1 MSGKRLAVNAVGFQL
16 AWLALV
22 LGAAFGSDFLAL
34 AFAALV
40 VAVHLAASSMPLREA
55 QVLVVVA
62 ALGTAWESVPLALGW
77 IDYRGAAPFAGFPP
91 YWLAA
96 LWLVFATT
104 LNGALGWLRERLL
117 LAAGVGAVVGPLCYL
132 AGERLG
138 AVAFVERASGV
149 GAQAFAWAVLLPAA
163 LAIAARLDG
172 AAGASVEEG
181 ARV

>member
-1 MSGKRLAVNAVGFQL
+1 MSGKRLAVNVVGFQL
-16 AWLALV
+16 AWFALV
-22 LGAAFGSDFLAL
+22 LGAASGRDFLAL

-40 VAVHLAASSMPLREA
+40 VVVHLAVSSMPLREA
-55 QVLVVVA
+55 QLLIAVTVLGA
-62 ALGTAWESVPLALGW
+62 AWESVPLALGW
-77 IDYRGAAPFAGFPP
+77 IDYRGAAPLAGFPP

-104 LNGALGWLRERLL
+104 LNGALRWFQPRLL

-149 GAQAFAWAVLLPAA
+149 GAQAVAWAVLLPAA
-163 LAIAARLDG
+163 LAIAARFD
-172 AAGASVEEG
+172 AAGEPVREG